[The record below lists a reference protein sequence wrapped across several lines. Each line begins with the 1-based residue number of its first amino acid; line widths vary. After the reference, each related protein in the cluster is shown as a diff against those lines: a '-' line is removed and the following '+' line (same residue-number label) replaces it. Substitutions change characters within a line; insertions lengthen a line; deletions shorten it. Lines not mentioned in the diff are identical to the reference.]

1 MDLQEPTKKMSTTG
15 GTEQGTV
22 AIMDEP
28 SVIRKKFKAAV
39 TDSGREVRRAEDKP
53 GVTNLIDI
61 MSVATGRSPAEIE
74 TEFGDA
80 GYGQFKEA
88 VGEAVVA
95 LVTPVQ
101 ERYRELRADEGELRR
116 LLGIGADK
124 ARAASAPTL
133 EAMYERMGFT
143 R

>member
-22 AIMDEP
+22 VLLDEP
-28 SVIRKKFKAAV
+28 DVIRRKFKTAV

-53 GVTNLIDI
+53 GITNLIDI
-61 MSVATGRSPAEIE
+61 MSVATGE
-74 TEFGDA
+74 TPEEVEARFADA
-80 GYGQFKEA
+80 GYGDFKEA

-95 LVTPVQ
+95 LVAPVQ
-101 ERYRELRADEGELRR
+101 ERYGELRADEAELGR
-116 LLGIGADK
+116 LLAMGADK

-133 EAMYERMGFT
+133 AAMYERMGFT

>member
-1 MDLQEPTKKMSTTG
+1 M
-15 GTEQGTV
+15 
-22 AIMDEP
+22 
-28 SVIRKKFKAAV
+28 IRKKFKTAV

-61 MSVATGRSPAEIE
+61 MSVATGTSPAEIE
-74 TEFGDA
+74 AQFADA

-101 ERYRELRADEGELRR
+101 ERYR
-116 LLGIGADK
+116 GAV
-124 ARAASAPTL
+124 APTR
-133 EAMYERMGFT
+133 ASSGGCSRSARRRRARPRRRRSRRCT
-143 R
+143 SAWASPADAP